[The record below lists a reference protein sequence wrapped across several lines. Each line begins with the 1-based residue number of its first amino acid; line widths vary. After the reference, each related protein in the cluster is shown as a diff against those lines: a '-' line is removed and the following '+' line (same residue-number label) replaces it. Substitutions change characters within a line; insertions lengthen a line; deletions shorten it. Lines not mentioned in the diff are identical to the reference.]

1 LRVNNFHQ
9 LDVRVDKQYFF
20 DKWSLMVYF
29 DVQNLLNFQTASA
42 PVYNRELDADGIP
55 IIDPKNDQKYV
66 LEKLETTSG
75 TLLPTIGIM
84 VEF

>member
-1 LRVNNFHQ
+1 VPIIINP
-9 LDVRVDKQYFF
+9 
-20 DKWSLMVYF
+20 
-29 DVQNLLNFQTASA
+29 SA
-42 PVYNRELDADGIP
+42 PANEQQY
-55 IIDPKNDQKYV
+55 Q

>member
-1 LRVNNFHQ
+1 
-9 LDVRVDKQYFF
+9 
-20 DKWSLMVYF
+20 MVYF

-42 PVYNRELDADGIP
+42 PVYNRELDAVGTP
-55 IIDPKNDQKYV
+55 IIINPTAPLNEQKYQ